1 MRTRLSWV
9 LTGLGALFGVVGLA
23 LILILGTDGRFS
35 TGPHAVET
43 DGIAVVTAP
52 KVISW
57 ADLQVDVLA
66 EVPAQKPVFVGI
78 GNTVDVENYVG
89 ETARLEVTGFHTP
102 WRPKTRQVAG
112 RPGLP
117 GAPTALDWWR
127 AASAGRGGATIST
140 NLPDETVSLAILSV
154 GDSNLSGLKV
164 SIAYGVK
171 GGFFKGIGL
180 LMLGAGA
187 ILLSRLLRRGE
198 DIWAHDE
205 DDEEDV
211 VYVFIDDDGVEHEIS
226 AEEAEDY
233 EVVEVEEVV
242 VDDAAP
248 EAVKESEPLAAPA
261 PKPAGRFASRLN
273 ALKSTVGSTFE
284 RQPKPEPDST
294 ASDDEEL
301 VYIFVDEYGVE
312 HEISADEAANYE
324 FIDEVVVEVDDK
336 VDDEVDEKDD
346 VKVEPPAPAPK
357 ERVMYVFVDEDGVE
371 HEVSED
377 ELADFEVIDEEE
389 DKP

>member
-1 MRTRLSWV
+1 MRTRMSWV
-9 LTGLGALFGVVGLA
+9 LTGLGALSAVAGLA
-23 LILILGTDGRFS
+23 LILILGPDGRFS
-35 TGPHAVET
+35 TGPHSVET

-57 ADLQVDVLA
+57 ADLQIDVLA

-78 GNTVDVENYVG
+78 GNSVDVENFVG
-89 ETARLEVTGFHTP
+89 QTARLEVTGFHTP
-102 WRPKTRQVAG
+102 WKPKTRQVAG

-127 AASAGRGGATIST
+127 AAAAGRGGATIST

-164 SIAYGVK
+164 SIAYGIK
-171 GGFFKGIGL
+171 GGFFKGLGL

-187 ILLSRLLRRGE
+187 ILLGRLLRRGE
-198 DIWAHDE
+198 DIWSQNE

-233 EVVEVEEVV
+233 EVAEVEEVV
-242 VDDAAP
+242 VDEAA
-248 EAVKESEPLAAPA
+248 EVADDAPA
-261 PKPAGRFASRLN
+261 PVAVPEPKPVSRFASKLN
-273 ALKSTVGSTFE
+273 ALKSAAGSTLE
-284 RQPKPEPDST
+284 RKAKPEGDSA
-294 ASDDEEL
+294 ASDDDEV
-301 VYIFVDEYGVE
+301 VYIFVDEHGIE
-312 HEISADEAANYE
+312 HEISADEADNYE
-324 FIDEVVVEVDDK
+324 FIDEVVVDVDDNK
-336 VDDEVDEKDD
+336 I
-346 VKVEPPAPAPK
+346 EPPAPAAG

-389 DKP
+389 EKP

>member
-1 MRTRLSWV
+1 MRTRMSWV
-9 LTGLGALFGVVGLA
+9 LTGLGALSAVAGLA
-23 LILILGTDGRFS
+23 LILILGPDSRFS
-35 TGPHAVET
+35 TGPHSVET

-78 GNTVDVENYVG
+78 GNSVDVENYVG

-102 WRPKTRQVAG
+102 WKPKTRQVEG

-164 SIAYGVK
+164 SIAYGLK
-171 GGFFKGIGL
+171 GGFFKGLGL

-187 ILLSRLLRRGE
+187 ILLSRLMRRGE

-211 VYVFIDDDGVEHEIS
+211 TYVFIDDDGVEHEIS

-242 VDDAAP
+242 VDESDEVADEEPEPAVAP
-248 EAVKESEPLAAPA
+248 E
-261 PKPAGRFASRLN
+261 PKPASRFASRLS
-273 ALKSTVGSTFE
+273 ALKASVGSTFE
-284 RQPKPEPDST
+284 RKPKLESEAP

-301 VYIFVDEYGVE
+301 VYIFVDEHGVE
-312 HEISADEAANYE
+312 HEISADEAENYE

-336 VDDEVDEKDD
+336 QD
-346 VKVEPPAPAPK
+346 EPPAPAPE

-371 HEVSED
+371 NEVSED
-377 ELADFEVIDEEE
+377 ELADFEVIDEEG